1 VSKER
6 QAARA
11 EREAARAQRQ
21 AEQDARRARSLARD
35 ARARRRQEVW
45 RQVRWW
51 QHGTGFRRDRWAL
64 LAMIILVCL
73 GITFL
78 LTTSWKTVGAVALVC
93 LVAAPALGAFVF
105 DRRSR

>member
-1 VSKER
+1 M
-6 QAARA
+6 A
-11 EREAARAQRQ
+11 EDE
-21 AEQDARRARSLARD
+21 ARRAREIART
-35 ARARRRQEVW
+35 ARVRRRQEFW
-45 RQVRWW
+45 RHLRWW

-78 LTTSWKTVGAVALVC
+78 LTSSWKTVGAVALVC